1 MVTLQ
6 KIAQLANVSIG
17 TVDRV
22 IHNRGRVSKETETKI
37 RNIVKELDYKPNI
50 LAQSLSLSK
59 TREYH
64 FGVLIPKFSQDGKY
78 WELPLRGINKAKEEL
93 TVYKVKTI
101 FSFYDKYSES
111 SFEKAFNTM
120 VFSTNKLDGLVIS
133 PVLSHVTEELIKKI
147 PPELPYVFLDSYI
160 PNSKCISY
168 IGEESYNS
176 GILAA
181 KLMNMLIKESGTVAA
196 FNVIPKD
203 NHINDRVSGF
213 LHYMQ
218 EHSGNKIEVYIAD
231 RISDKRAFY
240 NMTNQIVDNCR
251 DLQGIF
257 VPISTIYQVAEHI
270 KNISPDH
277 KVFLI
282 GYDLIEEN
290 LSFLKDGIIDFL
302 ISQRSEL
309 QGYLSIV
316 SLFNFIALNQKANN
330 KIMVPF
336 DILTKENVDFYHV

>member
-6 KIAQLANVSIG
+6 KIAQIANVSIG

-22 IHNRGRVSKETETKI
+22 IHNRGRVSRETEAKI
-37 RNIVKELDYKPNI
+37 RNIIKELDYKPNI

-59 TREYH
+59 TREYN

-78 WELPLRGINKAKEEL
+78 WELPLRGINKANEEL
-93 TVYKVKTI
+93 NIYKVKI
-101 FSFYDKYSES
+101 LFSFYDKYSES
-111 SFEKAFNTM
+111 SFEKAFNSLL
-120 VFSTNKLDGLVIS
+120 FSTRLDGLVIS
-133 PVLSHVTEELIKKI
+133 PVLSHVTEELVKKI

-168 IGEESYNS
+168 IGEESYKS

-181 KLMNMLIKESGTVAA
+181 KLMNMLIKEPGTVAA

-203 NHINDRVSGF
+203 NHITDRVNGF
-213 LHYMQ
+213 LHYMN
-218 EHSGNKIEVYIAD
+218 EYSSNKIEVFVAD

-240 NMTNQIVDNCR
+240 NMTSQIIANCY
-251 DLQGIF
+251 DLKGIF
-257 VPISTIYQVAEHI
+257 VPISTIYQVAEHLKSI
-270 KNISPDH
+270 APSQKIY
-277 KVFLI
+277 LI

-290 LSFLKDGIIDFL
+290 LAFLREGIIDFL

-309 QGYLSIV
+309 QGYLSIF

-330 KIMVPF
+330 KVMVPF
-336 DILTKENVDFYHV
+336 DILTKENVDYYHV